1 MPQSKDKILLVN
13 KYLCTLNYTTLT
25 DIVRSKDTI
34 FYYMVTPAGNFG
46 I

>member
-13 KYLCTLNYTTLT
+13 KYLCTLNYTTE
-25 DIVRSKDTI
+25 IVRSKDTI